1 MNAQDSRA
9 EELIKDRILP
19 FSAVVGQDGVK
30 RALTMLAVNPKLAG
44 VLIRGDKGTAKST
57 AARGLSALLPEVSFN
72 QGCRFNCVSDRSD
85 AWCEACRIKPKHENV
100 QRQPVFATLPLGI
113 TEDQLLGSFDLEH
126 VLKAGEKRFE
136 PGLLARVNHGV
147 LYVDEINLLD
157 DHIVDLLLDAA
168 VSGVN
173 VVAREGVSVSHQS
186 EFMLVGTMNP
196 EEGELRP
203 QLQDRFGL
211 CAEIK
216 TLQRT
221 MDRVEIVR
229 RTLDFEAD
237 PKGFRQQWAAEE
249 ETLRNSIQRA
259 RWLLPRINPDPKW
272 FEAAANLSISM
283 GVHGHRADIL
293 MIKASAT
300 LAALDGRETIESQD
314 FEAAAPLV
322 YAHRL
327 KRKPFDTNESSESDI
342 AEQARQIAVTITPS
356 KKKIERQ
363 SRTP

>member
-1 MNAQDSRA
+1 MSQA
-9 EELIKDRILP
+9 EKLIRDRILP

-30 RALTMLAVNPKLAG
+30 RALMMLAVNPRLAG
-44 VLIRGDKGTAKST
+44 VLVRGDKGTAKST
-57 AARGLSALLPEVSFN
+57 AARGLAALLPDVRFN
-72 QGCRFNCVSDRSD
+72 HECRFNCVSDRPD
-85 AWCEACRIKPKHENV
+85 AFCDSCREKSEHRSV
-100 QRQPVFATLPLGI
+100 QRQPLFVTLPLGI

-126 VLKAGEKRFE
+126 ALKAGEKRFE

-173 VVAREGVSVSHQS
+173 IVAREGVSVSHQS

-216 TLQRT
+216 TLQTTAERA
-221 MDRVEIVR
+221 EIVR

-237 PKGFRQQWAAEE
+237 PRAFRERWKEREE
-249 ETLRNSIQRA
+249 ALRETIRSA
-259 RWLLPRINPDPKW
+259 RHLLPKINPDPKW
-272 FEAAANLSISM
+272 YEAAADLSISL
-283 GVHGHRADIL
+283 GVHGHRSDIL

-300 LAALDGRETIESQD
+300 LAALAGREVIANED

-327 KRKPFDTNESSESDI
+327 KRKPFDTNEFSESDI
-342 AEQARQIAVTITPS
+342 VEQAHETAVTLAPG
-356 KKKIERQ
+356 KKKIERE
-363 SRTP
+363 SRTL

>member
-1 MNAQDSRA
+1 
-9 EELIKDRILP
+9 
-19 FSAVVGQDGVK
+19 
-30 RALTMLAVNPKLAG
+30 MLAVNPKLAG

-57 AARGLSALLPEVSFN
+57 AARGLSALLPEVEFS
-72 QGCRFNCVSDRSD
+72 QGCRFNCVSGHSD
-85 AWCEACRIKPKHENV
+85 TWCEACREKSEHTFV
-100 QRQPVFATLPLGI
+100 QRRPVFATLPLGI

-126 VLKAGEKRFE
+126 ALTAGKKRFE

-147 LYVDEINLLD
+147 LYVDEVNLLD

-173 VVAREGVSVSHQS
+173 IVAREGVSISHQS
-186 EFMLVGTMNP
+186 QFMLVGTMNP

-211 CAEIK
+211 CAEIR
-216 TLQRT
+216 TLQST
-221 MDRVEIVR
+221 EDRVEIVR

-237 PKGFRQQWAAEE
+237 PTGFRHEWTEREE
-249 ETLRNSIQRA
+249 ALRDAIQRA
-259 RWLLPRINPDPKW
+259 RNLLPKINPDPRW
-272 FEAAANLSISM
+272 YEAAANLSISL

-293 MIKASAT
+293 MLKASAT
-300 LAALDGRETIESQD
+300 LAALAGRETIESED

-327 KRKPFDTNESSESDI
+327 KRKPFDTNEFSESDI
-342 AEQARQIAVTITPS
+342 AEQARETAVTIAPG
-356 KKKIERQ
+356 KKKLERQ
-363 SRTP
+363 SRTT